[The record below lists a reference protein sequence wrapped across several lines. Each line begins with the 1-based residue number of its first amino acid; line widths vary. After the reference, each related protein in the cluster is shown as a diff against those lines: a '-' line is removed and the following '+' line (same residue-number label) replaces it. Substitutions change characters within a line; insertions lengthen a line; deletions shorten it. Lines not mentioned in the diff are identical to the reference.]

1 MATAPLLAE
10 LPEDQATGRI
20 AGIYAEIRRFSG
32 VPYVSSLQ
40 RHLATFPGMLEWA
53 WAALRPAMVAGAI
66 QEAGWRLAGMA
77 RLPPAA
83 PVPAATLFEWEIDAA
98 SLAAIRAAAE
108 TFARVAPVNLVM
120 GACLKRLLAGE
131 RPAGGGGFPTGWTP
145 PPPLPAVPA
154 TLDPASLDPARRAL
168 LMRLATTV
176 GETPFVPGLY
186 RQCAHWPGLLQWLAD
201 TLAPRFAAPETLAA
215 GEAFRAAARAAA
227 QGIVTH
233 LPPLAGAPPA
243 DARTL
248 AGIGAAIDRYGQTS
262 PELALFGR
270 LILDALPERTG

>member
-20 AGIYAEIRRFSG
+20 AEIYAEIRRFSG
-32 VPYVSSLQ
+32 VAYVSSLQ

-53 WAALRPAMVAGAI
+53 WAALRPAMAAGAI
-66 QEAGWRLAGMA
+66 QEAGWRLAGAA

-83 PVPAATLFEWEIDAA
+83 PVPAAILPAWGIDAA
-98 SLAAIRAAAE
+98 ALASIRAAAE

-131 RPAGGGGFPTGWTP
+131 RPAGGGFRTGWAP
-145 PPPLPAVPA
+145 PPPLPAVPG
-154 TLDPASLDPARRAL
+154 TLDPATLDPARRAL

-215 GEAFRAAARAAA
+215 GVAFRAAARAAA
-227 QGIVTH
+227 QGIVAR
-233 LPPLAGAPPA
+233 LPPAGAPPA
-243 DARTL
+243 DAPTL

-270 LILDALPERTG
+270 LILDALPERIG